1 MWHDEPADRPG
12 QDPQAYLPFAQWE
25 DRFRERIAHY
35 QELLL
40 VFPGSA
46 YLANQ
51 LAKYQLWLHEHLLPH
66 PTRSTS
72 DEELPF

>member
-12 QDPQAYLPFAQWE
+12 QDPQAYLPITQWE
-25 DRFRERIAHY
+25 DRFRERITHY

-46 YLANQ
+46 YLANA
-51 LAKYQLWLHEHLLPH
+51 LANYQSWLREHLLLR
-66 PTRSTS
+66 PTGAIA

>member
-12 QDPQAYLPFAQWE
+12 QDPQACLPFAQCE

-46 YLANQ
+46 YLANE
-51 LAKYQLWLHEHLLPH
+51 LANYQNWIHEHLLLRPASAI
-66 PTRSTS
+66 T
-72 DEELPF
+72 DEALPF

>member
-46 YLANQ
+46 YLANE
-51 LAKYQLWLHEHLLPH
+51 LANYQRWFREHLLLR
-66 PTRSTS
+66 TTAAITD
-72 DEELPF
+72 DEPPF

>member
-1 MWHDEPADRPG
+1 MWHDEPVDRPG
-12 QDPQAYLPFAQWE
+12 QDPHAYLPCTHWE

-35 QELLL
+35 QALLL

-46 YLANQ
+46 YLANE
-51 LAKYQLWLHEHLLPH
+51 LARYQRWFHEHLLLR
-66 PTRSTS
+66 PTGSIA